1 MNIGE
6 VVRFKTHHDDAGL
19 MRVELWFLEATNDEL
34 DSDCPP
40 KSFNELSKLKKV
52 SEKRLK
58 FNLAHLF
65 EHFVV

>member
-1 MNIGE
+1 LL
-6 VVRFKTHHDDAGL
+6 K
-19 MRVELWFLEATNDEL
+19 VELWFLEATNEEL
-34 DSDCPP
+34 DSDSPP
-40 KSFNELSKLKKV
+40 QSFCELSKMKRV

>member
-1 MNIGE
+1 M
-6 VVRFKTHHDDAGL
+6 L
-19 MRVELWFLEATNDEL
+19 RVELWFLEATNDEL

-40 KSFNELSKLKKV
+40 KSFSELSKLKKV